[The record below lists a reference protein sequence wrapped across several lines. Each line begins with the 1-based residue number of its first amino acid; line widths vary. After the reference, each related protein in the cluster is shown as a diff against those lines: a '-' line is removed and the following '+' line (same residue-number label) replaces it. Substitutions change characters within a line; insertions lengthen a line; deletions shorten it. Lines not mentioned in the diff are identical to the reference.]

1 MGLFDILKTPKKQK
15 RDATDA
21 IFRKMENEI
30 KEMQTERS
38 NWDKSF
44 EIVCSRR
51 NRANDLEKNND
62 FQSAINLYLE
72 NIDYCKRDKYVNNLN
87 NYVHDIDRIIILY
100 GKLKLNEEL
109 KSFLENVISEYP
121 KYEGVSKWKIRLSKL
136 NSVKLDISNTL
147 NPAKI
152 KHPIPGNPTI
162 GTRIRQYKCN
172 IREFNFYY
180 DMPIG
185 MDTSE
190 YIWIH
195 KDECIPA
202 NKAELS
208 KLKKMF
214 EKLEEKGKVAEN
226 EGNYKKAIEVY
237 EKMIAE
243 ECEDEFPF
251 ERLMLIYKKLKWKE
265 QEIDILTR
273 AVQYFSDLK
282 SNQKEYVLNLARK
295 YNMERKA
302 LEYISADKKIYYF
315 GGAFTL
321 YNPYLKIEKW
331 KERLE
336 KAKVI
341 NNKL

>member
-15 RDATDA
+15 CDATDA
-21 IFRKMENEI
+21 IFRKMDNEI

-44 EIVCSRR
+44 EIVCSTR

-62 FQSAINLYLE
+62 FQSAIDLYLE

-100 GKLKLNEEL
+100 GKLKQNEEL

-121 KYEGVSKWKIRLSKL
+121 KYEGISKWKIKLAKL
-136 NSVKLDISNTL
+136 NSVKSETYKPL

-152 KHPIPGNPTI
+152 KHPVPGNPTI
-162 GTRIRQYKCN
+162 GNRIRLYKHSVY
-172 IREFNFYY
+172 EFNFYY

-185 MDTSE
+185 MDTAE
-190 YIWIH
+190 YIWTH
-195 KDECIPA
+195 KDKCIPA

-208 KLKKMF
+208 KYKKMF
-214 EKLEEKGKVAEN
+214 DKLQEKGKIAEN
-226 EGNYKKAIEVY
+226 EGNYKKAIEIY
-237 EKMIAE
+237 EKMIVE
-243 ECEDEFPF
+243 ECEDEYPF
-251 ERLMLIYKKLKWKE
+251 ERLMIIYKKLKWKD
-265 QEIDILTR
+265 QEFEILTR
-273 AVQYFSDLK
+273 SIQYFSDLRN
-282 SNQKEYVLNLARK
+282 SQKGYVLNIARK
-295 YNMERKA
+295 YNMEQKA
-302 LEYISADKKIYYF
+302 LDYINANKKIFYF

-331 KERLE
+331 KERLD
-336 KAKVI
+336 KL
-341 NNKL
+341 NKL